1 MAGALE
7 PRILIFP
14 GGSAGVVLAI
24 ATARGCA
31 AIPAR
36 DVEAG
41 LDLLATQ
48 PLDVAVLG
56 VDGPL
61 GEVLALCRRLRAA
74 PGGDRVA
81 VVAVCPSGCGDATA
95 ALLEAGATVV
105 AAANEQSIGIQLDA
119 AVWWVRRSSAQAAG
133 RAPAERAL
141 LERAARSFRAASAE
155 VIGLFVWD
163 ATGSILDANDAFLQM
178 SGYSREEIEAGRLS
192 WVAITPPEH
201 RAADE
206 RALSEVLKSG
216 ICAPFEKEF
225 LHRDGRRVPILI
237 APALVEGARDR
248 GVCFVFDRTA
258 QRAAEGALR
267 ASEERMRL
275 VVRATSDAFWD
286 WDLSS
291 GRVTGSER
299 MRSFYG
305 TGGGDIEEDA
315 VWWFERVH
323 PDDRDRVMNGLR
335 RAIEGG
341 GSTFELWYRC
351 LLADG
356 SYADV
361 HDRGIV
367 LRDAAGKAYRMLGA
381 VADVTER
388 RQMEARLQ
396 LADRMAS
403 LGTLAAG
410 VAHEINNPLAYM
422 VANLDFARKELRSK
436 GPAARVDAILSALDE
451 ASEGGACVRHIVG
464 SLKTFSR
471 ADDGALGPVEVD
483 RVIQLVLRMAQPQI
497 RSKARLVTELGR
509 VPPVHANEAQL
520 GQVIL
525 NLLVNAAQALPEGK
539 EAENEIRIATAL
551 EAPGRVRIEVHDT
564 GPGIA
569 PELRSR
575 IFDPFFTTKPIGE
588 GTGLGLAICHGIVTS
603 FRGEIRVESE
613 VGKGAC
619 FRVLLPAFHAV
630 ARAAARDVDAR
641 AAARD
646 VDARAAARD
655 VDARAA
661 ARDVDAGEA
670 LDECPEDAAQ

>member
-1 MAGALE
+1 MAGAQQ

-14 GGSAGVVLAI
+14 GGSAGAAQALA
-24 ATARGCA
+24 AARGYVA
-31 AIPAR
+31 ARAR
-36 DVEAG
+36 DIEAG

-48 PLDVAVLG
+48 PFDVAVLG
-56 VDGPL
+56 AEGPL
-61 GEVLALCRRLRAA
+61 DEALALCRRLRAA

-81 VVAVCPSGCGDATA
+81 VVAVTGSAGAAT

-105 AAANEQSIGIQLDA
+105 AAATEPSISIQLDA
-119 AVWWVRRSSAQAAG
+119 AVWWGRRSSARAAD

-141 LERAARSFRAASAE
+141 LERAARSFRDVFTE

-163 ATGSILDANDAFLQM
+163 AAGSILDANDAFLGM
-178 SGYSREEIEAGRLS
+178 IGHAREEVEAGRLS
-192 WVAITPPEH
+192 WVAITPPEL
-201 RAADE
+201 RAADQ
-206 RALSEVLKSG
+206 RALSEVLKHG
-216 ICAPFEKEF
+216 ICPPFEKEF
-225 LHRDGRRVPILI
+225 LARDGRRLPVLV

-248 GVCFVFDRTA
+248 GVGVVVDMTVR
-258 QRAAEGALR
+258 RAAEDALR
-267 ASEERMRL
+267 TSEERMRL

-305 TGGGDIEEDA
+305 TGGADIEEDA
-315 VWWFERVH
+315 AWWFERVH

-335 RAIEGG
+335 RAMEGG
-341 GSTFELWYRC
+341 ESTFELWYRC

-367 LRDAAGKAYRMLGA
+367 LRDACGKAYRMLGA
-381 VADVTER
+381 VSDVTER
-388 RQMEARLQ
+388 RQIETRLL

-422 VANLDFARKELRSK
+422 VANVDFARKELRAK
-436 GPAARVDAILSALDE
+436 GAAARLDALLSALDE
-451 ASEGGACVRHIVG
+451 AAEGGSRVRHIVG
-464 SLKTFSR
+464 GLKTFSR
-471 ADDGALGPVEVD
+471 ADDGELGPVEVD
-483 RVIQLVLRMAQPQI
+483 RVIQLVLRMAQQQI
-497 RSKARLVTELGR
+497 QSKARLVLELGA

-525 NLLVNAAQALPEGK
+525 NLLVNAAQALPDGK
-539 EAENEIRIATAL
+539 EAENEIRITTAP
-551 EAPGRVRIEVHDT
+551 APPGRVRIEVSDT

-588 GTGLGLAICHGIVTS
+588 GTGLGLAICHGIVTR
-603 FRGEIRVESE
+603 FRGELGVESE
-613 VGKGAC
+613 VGQGAC
-619 FRVLLPAFHAV
+619 FRVLLPAWR
-630 ARAAARDVDAR
+630 ARAGEERGGAP
-641 AAARD
+641 
-646 VDARAAARD
+646 
-655 VDARAA
+655 
-661 ARDVDAGEA
+661 GEA
-670 LDECPEDAAQ
+670 DDEVPEEAAQ

>member
-1 MAGALE
+1 MAGPQA

-14 GGSAGVVLAI
+14 GGPSGAAQALA
-24 ATARGCA
+24 AARGYVA
-31 AIPAR
+31 VPAR

-48 PLDVAVLG
+48 PFDVAVLA
-56 VDGPL
+56 DEGPL
-61 GEVLALCRRLRAA
+61 EDTLALCRRLRAA

-81 VVAVCPSGCGDATA
+81 VVAVTGSAGATA

-105 AAANEQSIGIQLDA
+105 AAALEPSIAIQLDA
-119 AVWWVRRSSAQAAG
+119 AVWWVRRPSAHVAD

-141 LERAARSFRAASAE
+141 LERTARSFRDASAE
-155 VIGLFVWD
+155 VI
-163 ATGSILDANDAFLQM
+163 
-178 SGYSREEIEAGRLS
+178 
-192 WVAITPPEH
+192 
-201 RAADE
+201 
-206 RALSEVLKSG
+206 K
-216 ICAPFEKEF
+216 
-225 LHRDGRRVPILI
+225 
-237 APALVEGARDR
+237 
-248 GVCFVFDRTA
+248 
-258 QRAAEGALR
+258 AAEDALR
-267 ASEERMRL
+267 TSEERMRL

-305 TGGGDIEEDA
+305 TGGADIEEDA

-323 PDDRDRVMNGLR
+323 PEDRDRVMNGLR
-335 RAIEGG
+335 RAMEGDEG
-341 GSTFELWYRC
+341 TFELWYRC

-367 LRDAAGKAYRMLGA
+367 LRDATGRAYRMLGA
-381 VADVTER
+381 VSDVTER
-388 RQMEARLQ
+388 RQMETRLQ

-422 VANLDFARKELRSK
+422 VANVDFARKELRAK
-436 GPAARVDAILSALDE
+436 GAGARLDALLSALDE
-451 ASEGGACVRHIVG
+451 AAEGGSRVRHIVG
-464 SLKTFSR
+464 GLKTFSR
-471 ADDGALGPVEVD
+471 ADGGELGPVEVD
-483 RVIQLVLRMAQPQI
+483 PVIQLVLRMAQQQI
-497 RSKARLVTELGR
+497 QSKARLVLELR
-509 VPPVHANEAQL
+509 PVPAVHANEAQL

-539 EAENEIRIATAL
+539 VSENEIRISTAP
-551 EAPGRVRIEVHDT
+551 APPGRVCIEVCDT

-603 FRGEIRVESE
+603 FRGEIGVESE

-619 FRVLLPAFHAV
+619 FRVLLPVHDH
-630 ARAAARDVDAR
+630 RAG
-641 AAARD
+641 
-646 VDARAAARD
+646 
-655 VDARAA
+655 
-661 ARDVDAGEA
+661 AGEERNA
-670 LDECPEDAAQ
+670 ASGGASDELPEEAAQ

>member
-1 MAGALE
+1 M
-7 PRILIFP
+7 IFP
-14 GGSAGVVLAI
+14 GGPSGAAQALA
-24 ATARGCA
+24 AARGHVA
-31 AIPAR
+31 VPAR

-48 PLDVAVLG
+48 PFDVAVLAAE
-56 VDGPL
+56 GPL
-61 GEVLALCRRLRAA
+61 EETLALCRRLRAA

-81 VVAVCPSGCGDATA
+81 VVAVTGSAGATA

-105 AAANEQSIGIQLDA
+105 AAALEPSIAIQLDA
-119 AVWWVRRSSAQAAG
+119 AVWWARRPSARVAD

-141 LERAARSFRAASAE
+141 LERAARSFGDASAE
-155 VIGLFVWD
+155 VI
-163 ATGSILDANDAFLQM
+163 
-178 SGYSREEIEAGRLS
+178 
-192 WVAITPPEH
+192 
-201 RAADE
+201 
-206 RALSEVLKSG
+206 K
-216 ICAPFEKEF
+216 
-225 LHRDGRRVPILI
+225 
-237 APALVEGARDR
+237 
-248 GVCFVFDRTA
+248 
-258 QRAAEGALR
+258 AAEDALR
-267 ASEERMRL
+267 TSEERMRL

-305 TGGGDIEEDA
+305 TGGADIEEDA

-323 PDDRDRVMNGLR
+323 PEDRDRVMNGLR
-335 RAIEGG
+335 RAMEGG
-341 GSTFELWYRC
+341 EGTFELWYRC

-367 LRDAAGKAYRMLGA
+367 LRDATGRAYRMLGA
-381 VADVTER
+381 VSDVTER
-388 RQMEARLQ
+388 RQMETRLQ

-422 VANLDFARKELRSK
+422 VANVDFARKELRAK
-436 GPAARVDAILSALDE
+436 GAGARLDALLSALDE
-451 ASEGGACVRHIVG
+451 AAEGGSRVRHIVG
-464 SLKTFSR
+464 GLKTFSR
-471 ADDGALGPVEVD
+471 ADGGELGPVDVD
-483 RVIQLVLRMAQPQI
+483 PVIQLVLRMAQQQI
-497 RSKARLVTELGR
+497 QSKARLVLELR
-509 VPPVHANEAQL
+509 PVPAVHANEAQL

-539 EAENEIRIATAL
+539 VSENEIRISTAP
-551 EAPGRVRIEVHDT
+551 APPGRVCIEVCDT

-569 PELRSR
+569 PDLRSR

-603 FRGEIRVESE
+603 FRGEIGVESE

-619 FRVLLPAFHAV
+619 FRVLLPVHDH
-630 ARAAARDVDAR
+630 RAG
-641 AAARD
+641 
-646 VDARAAARD
+646 
-655 VDARAA
+655 
-661 ARDVDAGEA
+661 AGEQR
-670 LDECPEDAAQ
+670 DAASGGASDELPEEAAQ

>member
-1 MAGALE
+1 MAGAQA

-14 GGSAGVVLAI
+14 GGPASAAQALA
-24 ATARGCA
+24 AARGHVA
-31 AIPAR
+31 VLAR

-48 PLDVAVLG
+48 PFDVAVLA
-56 VDGPL
+56 DEGPL
-61 GEVLALCRRLRAA
+61 DATLALCRRLRAA

-81 VVAVCPSGCGDATA
+81 VVAITGSAGATT

-105 AAANEQSIGIQLDA
+105 AAASEPSIAIQLDA
-119 AVWWVRRSSAQAAG
+119 AVWWVRRPSAHVAD

-141 LERAARSFRAASAE
+141 LERASRSFRDASAE
-155 VIGLFVWD
+155 VIGLLVWD
-163 ATGSILDANDAFLQM
+163 AAGGVLDANDAFLRM
-178 SGYSREEIEAGRLS
+178 VGYAREDVEAGRLN
-192 WVAITPPEH
+192 WMAITPPEYA
-201 RAADE
+201 AADR
-206 RALSEVLKSG
+206 RALSEVLENG
-216 ICAPFEKEF
+216 ICPPFEKEF
-225 LHRDGRRVPILI
+225 LARDGRRVPVLI
-237 APALVEGARDR
+237 APALVEGAHDR
-248 GVCFVFDRTA
+248 GVCFTFDMKARK
-258 QRAAEGALR
+258 AAEDALR
-267 ASEERMRL
+267 TSEERMRL

-305 TGGGDIEEDA
+305 TGGADIEEDA

-323 PDDRDRVMNGLR
+323 PEDRDRVMNGLR
-335 RAIEGG
+335 RAMEGDE
-341 GSTFELWYRC
+341 STFELWYRC

-367 LRDAAGKAYRMLGA
+367 LRDATGKAYRMLGA
-381 VADVTER
+381 VSDVTER
-388 RQMEARLQ
+388 RQMETRLQ

-422 VANLDFARKELRSK
+422 VANVDFARKELRAK
-436 GPAARVDAILSALDE
+436 GAGARLDALLSALDE
-451 ASEGGACVRHIVG
+451 AAEGGSRVRHIVG
-464 SLKTFSR
+464 GLKTFSR
-471 ADDGALGPVEVD
+471 ADGGELGPVDVD
-483 RVIQLVLRMAQPQI
+483 PVIQLVLRMAQQQI
-497 RSKARLVTELGR
+497 QSKARLVLELSP

-525 NLLVNAAQALPEGK
+525 NLLVNAAQALPDGK
-539 EAENEIRIATAL
+539 VSENEIRITTAP
-551 EAPGRVRIEVHDT
+551 APPGRVRIEVRDT

-569 PELRSR
+569 PELQSR

-603 FRGEIRVESE
+603 FRGEIGVESE

-619 FRVLLPAFHAV
+619 FRVLLPVHG
-630 ARAAARDVDAR
+630 ARA
-641 AAARD
+641 
-646 VDARAAARD
+646 
-655 VDARAA
+655 
-661 ARDVDAGEA
+661 GE
-670 LDECPEDAAQ
+670 ERDAAPGGAADELPEEAAQ

>member
-1 MAGALE
+1 VAGPQA

-14 GGSAGVVLAI
+14 GGPSGAAQALA
-24 ATARGCA
+24 AARGYVA
-31 AIPAR
+31 VPAR

-48 PLDVAVLG
+48 PFDVAVLA
-56 VDGPL
+56 DEGPL
-61 GEVLALCRRLRAA
+61 EDTLALCRRLRAA

-81 VVAVCPSGCGDATA
+81 VVAVTGSAGATA

-105 AAANEQSIGIQLDA
+105 AAALEPSIAIQLDA
-119 AVWWVRRSSAQAAG
+119 AVWWVRRPSAHVAD
-133 RAPAERAL
+133 RAPAERAR
-141 LERAARSFRAASAE
+141 LERAARSFRDASAE
-155 VIGLFVWD
+155 VI
-163 ATGSILDANDAFLQM
+163 
-178 SGYSREEIEAGRLS
+178 
-192 WVAITPPEH
+192 
-201 RAADE
+201 
-206 RALSEVLKSG
+206 K
-216 ICAPFEKEF
+216 
-225 LHRDGRRVPILI
+225 
-237 APALVEGARDR
+237 
-248 GVCFVFDRTA
+248 
-258 QRAAEGALR
+258 AAEDALR
-267 ASEERMRL
+267 TSEERMRL

-305 TGGGDIEEDA
+305 TGGADIEEDA

-323 PDDRDRVMNGLR
+323 PEDRDRVMNGLR
-335 RAIEGG
+335 RAMEGDEG
-341 GSTFELWYRC
+341 TFELWYRC

-367 LRDAAGKAYRMLGA
+367 LRDATGRAYRMLGA
-381 VADVTER
+381 VSDVTER
-388 RQMEARLQ
+388 RQMETRLQ

-422 VANLDFARKELRSK
+422 VANVDFARKELRAK
-436 GPAARVDAILSALDE
+436 GAGARLDALLSALDE
-451 ASEGGACVRHIVG
+451 AAEGGARVRHIVG
-464 SLKTFSR
+464 GLKTFSR
-471 ADDGALGPVEVD
+471 ADYGELGPVDVD
-483 RVIQLVLRMAQPQI
+483 PVIQLVLRMAQQQI
-497 RSKARLVTELGR
+497 RSKARLVLELR
-509 VPPVHANEAQL
+509 PVPAVHANEAQL

-539 EAENEIRIATAL
+539 VSENEIRISTAP
-551 EAPGRVRIEVHDT
+551 APPGRVCIEVCDT

-603 FRGEIRVESE
+603 FRGEIGVESE

-619 FRVLLPAFHAV
+619 FRVLLPVHDH
-630 ARAAARDVDAR
+630 RAGTGEERN
-641 AAARD
+641 
-646 VDARAAARD
+646 
-655 VDARAA
+655 
-661 ARDVDAGEA
+661 AGSGGA
-670 LDECPEDAAQ
+670 SDELPEEAAQ

>member
-1 MAGALE
+1 MAGAQK

-14 GGSAGVVLAI
+14 GSVAGIVLAL
-24 ATARGCA
+24 ATARGYA
-31 AIPAR
+31 PVPAR
-36 DVEAG
+36 DIEAG

-48 PLDVAVLG
+48 PFDVVVLG
-56 VDGPL
+56 DGGPPD
-61 GEVLALCRRLRAA
+61 EALALCRRLRAA

-81 VVAVCPSGCGDATA
+81 VVAVAGGAGETS
-95 ALLEAGATVV
+95 ALLDAGATVV
-105 AAANEQSIGIQLDA
+105 TAADEPSIGIQLDA
-119 AVWWVRRSSAQAAG
+119 AVWWGRRSGAPTPD
-133 RAPAERAL
+133 RAPSERAL
-141 LERAARSFRAASAE
+141 IERAARSLRGAFAE
-155 VIGLFVWD
+155 VIGLLVWD
-163 ATGSILDANDAFLQM
+163 AAGNILDANDAFLGL
-178 SGYSREEIEAGRLS
+178 SGYSREELEAGRLS

-206 RALSEVLKSG
+206 RALSEVMKHG

-225 LHRDGRRVPILI
+225 LHRDGRRVPVLI

-248 GVCFVFDRTA
+248 GVCFILDMTA
-258 QRAAEGALR
+258 RKAAEQALR

-299 MRSFYG
+299 MRGFYG

-315 VWWFERVH
+315 AWWFERVH
-323 PDDRDRVMNGLR
+323 PEDRDRVMNGLR
-335 RAIEGG
+335 RAIEGS

-351 LLADG
+351 ALADG
-356 SYADV
+356 TYADV

-367 LRDAAGKAYRMLGA
+367 LRDGSGKAYRMLGA
-381 VADVTER
+381 VADITER
-388 RQMEARLQ
+388 RRMETRLL

-422 VANLDFARKELRSK
+422 IANLDFARKELRSR
-436 GPAARVDAILSALDE
+436 GAAARIDALLSALDE
-451 ASEGGACVRHIVG
+451 AAEGGARVRHIVG
-464 SLKTFSR
+464 GLKTFSR

-483 RVIQLVLRMAQPQI
+483 RVIQLVLRMAQQQI
-497 RSKARLVTELGR
+497 RSKAQLTLDLAP
-509 VPPVHANEAQL
+509 VPKVHANEAQL

-525 NLLVNAAQALPEGK
+525 NLLVNAAQALPEGRD
-539 EAENEIRIATAL
+539 ADNEIRIATAL
-551 EAPGRVRIEVHDT
+551 EPPGRVRIDVSDT

-619 FRVLLPAFHAV
+619 FRVLLPVWPSQA
-630 ARAAARDVDAR
+630 DAR
-641 AAARD
+641 ERD
-646 VDARAAARD
+646 ASRD
-655 VDARAA
+655 MGLD
-661 ARDVDAGEA
+661 DCPGEA
-670 LDECPEDAAQ
+670 AQ

>member
-1 MAGALE
+1 MAGAQQ

-14 GGSAGVVLAI
+14 GGSAGAAQALA
-24 ATARGCA
+24 AARGHVA
-31 AIPAR
+31 VPAR
-36 DVEAG
+36 DIEAG

-48 PLDVAVLG
+48 PFDVAV
-56 VDGPL
+56 VPADGPL
-61 GEVLALCRRLRAA
+61 EAAVALSRRLRAA

-81 VVAVCPSGCGDATA
+81 VVAVAGSAEATA
-95 ALLEAGATVV
+95 ALLEAGATAV
-105 AAANEQSIGIQLDA
+105 AAADERSIAIQLEA
-119 AVWWVRRSSAQAAG
+119 AVWWVRRPAAHVAD

-141 LERAARSFRAASAE
+141 LERAARSLRDASTE
-155 VIGLFVWD
+155 MIGLFVWD
-163 ATGSILDANDAFLQM
+163 AAGGILDANDALLRM
-178 SGYSREEIEAGRLS
+178 VGCAREDLEAGRLS
-192 WVAITPPEH
+192 WVALTPSEH

-206 RALSEVLKSG
+206 RALSEVLKNG
-216 ICAPFEKEF
+216 ICPPFEKEF
-225 LHRDGRRVPILI
+225 LLPDGRRLPVLI
-237 APALVEGARDR
+237 APALLEGSRDR
-248 GVCFVFDRTA
+248 GVCFTLDMTA
-258 QRAAEGALR
+258 CKAAEGALR
-267 ASEERMRL
+267 VNEERLRL

-305 TGGGDIEEDA
+305 TGGADIEEDA

-323 PDDRDRVMNGLR
+323 PEDRDRVMNGLR

-341 GSTFELWYRC
+341 DCTFELWYRC

-361 HDRGIV
+361 QDRGIV
-367 LRDAAGKAYRMLGA
+367 LRDGAGKAYRMLGA
-381 VADVTER
+381 VSDVTER

-422 VANLDFARKELRSK
+422 VANVDFARKELRAR
-436 GPAARVDAILSALDE
+436 GTAARVDALIAALDE
-451 ASEGGACVRHIVG
+451 AAEGGARVRHIVSG
-464 SLKTFSR
+464 LKTFSR

-483 RVIQLVLRMAQPQI
+483 RVIQLVLRMAQQQV
-497 RSKARLVTELGR
+497 RSKARLVVELGP

-525 NLLVNAAQALPEGK
+525 NLLVNAAQALPDGK
-539 EAENEIRIATAL
+539 ESENEIRITTAL
-551 EAPGRVRIEVHDT
+551 APPGRVRIEVRDT

-588 GTGLGLAICHGIVTS
+588 GTGLGLAICHGIVTR
-603 FRGEIRVESE
+603 FRGEIAVESE
-613 VGKGAC
+613 VGCGAC
-619 FRVLLPAFHAV
+619 FRVLLPV
-630 ARAAARDVDAR
+630 WRAGAGAGDEGGDA
-641 AAARD
+641 
-646 VDARAAARD
+646 
-655 VDARAA
+655 
-661 ARDVDAGEA
+661 
-670 LDECPEDAAQ
+670 PDAAVDDYPEEAAQ

>member
-1 MAGALE
+1 MAGAQA

-14 GGSAGVVLAI
+14 GGPSGAAQALA
-24 ATARGCA
+24 AARGYVA
-31 AIPAR
+31 VPAR

-48 PLDVAVLG
+48 PFDVAVLA
-56 VDGPL
+56 DEGPL
-61 GEVLALCRRLRAA
+61 EDTLALCRRLRAA

-81 VVAVCPSGCGDATA
+81 VVAVTGSAGATT
-95 ALLEAGATVV
+95 ALLEAGATAV
-105 AAANEQSIGIQLDA
+105 AAALEPSIAIQLDA
-119 AVWWVRRSSAQAAG
+119 AVWWVRRPSAHVAD

-141 LERAARSFRAASAE
+141 LERAARSFRGASAE
-155 VIGLFVWD
+155 VIGLLVWD
-163 ATGSILDANDAFLQM
+163 AAGGVLDANDAFLGM
-178 SGYSREEIEAGRLS
+178 VGYTREDVEAGRLN
-192 WVAITPPEH
+192 WMAITPPEH
-201 RAADE
+201 RAADQ
-206 RALSEVLKSG
+206 RALSEVLKNG
-216 ICAPFEKEF
+216 VCPPFEKEF
-225 LHRDGRRVPILI
+225 LARDGRRVPVLI

-248 GVCFVFDRTA
+248 GVCFAFDMKARK
-258 QRAAEGALR
+258 AAEDALR
-267 ASEERMRL
+267 TSEERMRL

-305 TGGGDIEEDA
+305 TGGADIEEDA

-323 PDDRDRVMNGLR
+323 PEDRDRVMNGLR
-335 RAIEGG
+335 RAMEGDE
-341 GSTFELWYRC
+341 STFELWYRC

-367 LRDAAGKAYRMLGA
+367 LRDATGRAYRMLGA
-381 VADVTER
+381 VSDVTER
-388 RQMEARLQ
+388 RQMETRLQ

-422 VANLDFARKELRSK
+422 VANVDFARKELRAK
-436 GPAARVDAILSALDE
+436 GAGARLDALLSALDE
-451 ASEGGACVRHIVG
+451 AAEGGSRVRHIVG
-464 SLKTFSR
+464 GLKTFSR
-471 ADDGALGPVEVD
+471 ADHGELGPVDVD
-483 RVIQLVLRMAQPQI
+483 PVIQLVLRMAQQQI
-497 RSKARLVTELGR
+497 QSKARLVLALGP

-539 EAENEIRIATAL
+539 VSENEIRISTAP
-551 EAPGRVRIEVHDT
+551 APPGRVCIEVCDT

-603 FRGEIRVESE
+603 FQGEIDVESE

-619 FRVLLPAFHAV
+619 FRVLLPVHDA
-630 ARAAARDVDAR
+630 DAR
-641 AAARD
+641 AGEERNAASGG
-646 VDARAAARD
+646 AS
-655 VDARAA
+655 
-661 ARDVDAGEA
+661 
-670 LDECPEDAAQ
+670 DESPEEAAQ

>member
-1 MAGALE
+1 MAGPQA

-14 GGSAGVVLAI
+14 GGPSGAAQALA
-24 ATARGCA
+24 AARGYVA
-31 AIPAR
+31 VPAR

-48 PLDVAVLG
+48 PFDVAVLA
-56 VDGPL
+56 DEGPL
-61 GEVLALCRRLRAA
+61 EGTLALCRRLRAA

-81 VVAVCPSGCGDATA
+81 VVAVTGSAGATA

-105 AAANEQSIGIQLDA
+105 AAALEPSIAIQLDA
-119 AVWWVRRSSAQAAG
+119 AVWWGRRPSAHVAD

-141 LERAARSFRAASAE
+141 LERAARSFGDASAE
-155 VIGLFVWD
+155 VI
-163 ATGSILDANDAFLQM
+163 
-178 SGYSREEIEAGRLS
+178 
-192 WVAITPPEH
+192 
-201 RAADE
+201 
-206 RALSEVLKSG
+206 K
-216 ICAPFEKEF
+216 
-225 LHRDGRRVPILI
+225 
-237 APALVEGARDR
+237 
-248 GVCFVFDRTA
+248 
-258 QRAAEGALR
+258 AAEDALR
-267 ASEERMRL
+267 TSEERMRL

-305 TGGGDIEEDA
+305 TGGADIEEDA
-315 VWWFERVH
+315 AWWFERVH
-323 PDDRDRVMNGLR
+323 PEDRDRVMNGLR
-335 RAIEGG
+335 RAMEGDEG
-341 GSTFELWYRC
+341 TFELWYRC

-367 LRDAAGKAYRMLGA
+367 LRDATGRAYRMLGA
-381 VADVTER
+381 VSDVTER
-388 RQMEARLQ
+388 RQMETRLQ

-422 VANLDFARKELRSK
+422 VANVDFARKELRAK
-436 GPAARVDAILSALDE
+436 GAGARLDALLSALDE
-451 ASEGGACVRHIVG
+451 AAEGGSRVRHIVG
-464 SLKTFSR
+464 GLKTFSR
-471 ADDGALGPVEVD
+471 ADDGELGPVDVD
-483 RVIQLVLRMAQPQI
+483 PVIQLVLRMAQQQI
-497 RSKARLVTELGR
+497 QSKARLVLELR
-509 VPPVHANEAQL
+509 PVPAVRANEAQL

-539 EAENEIRIATAL
+539 VSENEIRISTAP
-551 EAPGRVRIEVHDT
+551 APPGRVCIEVCDT

-569 PELRSR
+569 PDLQSR

-603 FRGEIRVESE
+603 FRGEIGVESE

-619 FRVLLPAFHAV
+619 FRVLLPVHDR
-630 ARAAARDVDAR
+630 RAGT
-641 AAARD
+641 
-646 VDARAAARD
+646 
-655 VDARAA
+655 
-661 ARDVDAGEA
+661 GE
-670 LDECPEDAAQ
+670 ERDAASGGASDESPEEAAQ

>member
-1 MAGALE
+1 MAGSHR
-7 PRILIFP
+7 PRILVFP
-14 GGSAGVVLAI
+14 GGSADAALA
-24 ATARGCA
+24 AAGARGHA
-31 AIPAR
+31 AVPAR

-48 PLDVAVLG
+48 PFDVAVVG
-56 VDGPL
+56 ADGPL
-61 GEVLALCRRLRAA
+61 GEALALCRRLRAA

-81 VVAVCPSGCGDATA
+81 VVAIAGDAAATV

-105 AAANEQSIGIQLDA
+105 AAADELSIAIQLDA
-119 AVWWVRRSSAQAAG
+119 ASWWVRRPAARAAD

-141 LERAARSFRAASAE
+141 LERAGRSFRDGSAE

-163 ATGSILDANDAFLQM
+163 VAGRILDANDAFLRM
-178 SGYSREEIEAGRLS
+178 VGRAREDVEAGRLN
-192 WVAITPPEH
+192 WVALTPPEL

-206 RALSEVLKSG
+206 RALSEVRKHG
-216 ICAPFEKEF
+216 ICPPFEKEF
-225 LHRDGRRVPILI
+225 LHHDGRRLPVLI

-248 GVCFVFDRTA
+248 GVCFVLDLTA
-258 QRAAEGALR
+258 RRAAEGALR
-267 ASEERMRL
+267 ASEERLRL

-305 TGGGDIEEDA
+305 TGGADIEEDA
-315 VWWFERVH
+315 AWWFERVH
-323 PDDRDRVMNGLR
+323 PEDRDRVMNALR
-335 RAIEGG
+335 RAIEGKA
-341 GSTFELWYRC
+341 STFELWYRC

-361 HDRGIV
+361 QDRGIV
-367 LRDAAGKAYRMLGA
+367 LRDGAGKAYRMLGA
-381 VADVTER
+381 VSDVTER
-388 RQMEARLQ
+388 RQMETRLL

-422 VANLDFARKELRSK
+422 VTNVDFARKELRAR
-436 GPAARVDAILSALDE
+436 GAAARADALIAALDE
-451 ASEGGACVRHIVG
+451 AAEGGARVRHIVSG
-464 SLKTFSR
+464 LKTFSR

-483 RVIQLVLRMAQPQI
+483 RVIQLVLRMAQQQI
-497 RSKARLVTELGR
+497 RSKARLVLELGP

-525 NLLVNAAQALPEGK
+525 NLLVNAAQALPDGNEG
-539 EAENEIRIATAL
+539 ENEIRITTA
-551 EAPGRVRIEVHDT
+551 AAPPGRVRIEVRDT

-569 PELRSR
+569 PELRRR

-588 GTGLGLAICHGIVTS
+588 GTGLGLAICHGIVAS
-603 FRGEIRVESE
+603 FGGEIGVESE
-613 VGKGAC
+613 VGRGAC
-619 FRVLLPAFHAV
+619 FRVLLPVWREGAG
-630 ARAAARDVDAR
+630 AADEREGAPGDP
-641 AAARD
+641 
-646 VDARAAARD
+646 
-655 VDARAA
+655 
-661 ARDVDAGEA
+661 
-670 LDECPEDAAQ
+670 LDEYPEEAAQ

>member
-1 MAGALE
+1 M
-7 PRILIFP
+7 IFP
-14 GGSAGVVLAI
+14 GGPASAAQALA
-24 ATARGCA
+24 AARGHVA
-31 AIPAR
+31 VLAR

-48 PLDVAVLG
+48 PFDVAVLA
-56 VDGPL
+56 DEGPL
-61 GEVLALCRRLRAA
+61 DATLALCRRLRAA

-81 VVAVCPSGCGDATA
+81 VVAITGSAGATT

-105 AAANEQSIGIQLDA
+105 AAASEPSIAIQLDA
-119 AVWWVRRSSAQAAG
+119 AVWWVRRPSAHVAD

-141 LERAARSFRAASAE
+141 LERASRSFRDASAE
-155 VIGLFVWD
+155 VIGLLVWD
-163 ATGSILDANDAFLQM
+163 AAGGVLDANDAFLRM
-178 SGYSREEIEAGRLS
+178 VGYAREDVEAGRLN
-192 WVAITPPEH
+192 WMAITPPEYA
-201 RAADE
+201 AADR
-206 RALSEVLKSG
+206 RALSEVLENG
-216 ICAPFEKEF
+216 ICPPFEKEF
-225 LHRDGRRVPILI
+225 LARDGRRVPVLI
-237 APALVEGARDR
+237 APALVEGAHDR
-248 GVCFVFDRTA
+248 GVCFTFDMKARK
-258 QRAAEGALR
+258 AAEDALR
-267 ASEERMRL
+267 TSEERMRL

-305 TGGGDIEEDA
+305 TGGADIEEDA

-323 PDDRDRVMNGLR
+323 PEDRDRVMNGLR
-335 RAIEGG
+335 RAMEGDE
-341 GSTFELWYRC
+341 STFELWYRC

-367 LRDAAGKAYRMLGA
+367 LRDATGKAYRMLGA
-381 VADVTER
+381 VSDVTER
-388 RQMEARLQ
+388 RQMETRLQ

-422 VANLDFARKELRSK
+422 VANVDFARKELRAK
-436 GPAARVDAILSALDE
+436 GAGARLDALLSALDE
-451 ASEGGACVRHIVG
+451 AAEGGSRVRHIVG
-464 SLKTFSR
+464 GLKTFSR
-471 ADDGALGPVEVD
+471 ADGGELGPVDVD
-483 RVIQLVLRMAQPQI
+483 PVIQLVLRMAQQQI
-497 RSKARLVTELGR
+497 QSKARLVLELSP

-525 NLLVNAAQALPEGK
+525 NLLVNAAQALPDGK
-539 EAENEIRIATAL
+539 VSENEIRITTAP
-551 EAPGRVRIEVHDT
+551 APPGRVRIEVRDT

-569 PELRSR
+569 PELQSR

-603 FRGEIRVESE
+603 FRGEIGVESE

-619 FRVLLPAFHAV
+619 FRVLLPVHG
-630 ARAAARDVDAR
+630 ARA
-641 AAARD
+641 
-646 VDARAAARD
+646 
-655 VDARAA
+655 
-661 ARDVDAGEA
+661 GE
-670 LDECPEDAAQ
+670 ERDAAPGGAADELPEEAAQ

>member
-1 MAGALE
+1 MAGSHQ

-14 GGSAGVVLAI
+14 GGSADAALAP
-24 ATARGCA
+24 AAARGHVA
-31 AIPAR
+31 VPAR

-48 PLDVAVLG
+48 PFDVAVVG
-56 VDGPL
+56 ADGPL
-61 GEVLALCRRLRAA
+61 DEALALCRRLRAA

-81 VVAVCPSGCGDATA
+81 VVAIAGDAAATT

-105 AAANEQSIGIQLDA
+105 AAADERSIAIQLDA
-119 AVWWVRRSSAQAAG
+119 ASWWVRRPAARAAD

-141 LERAARSFRAASAE
+141 LERAGRSFRDGAAE

-163 ATGSILDANDAFLQM
+163 VAGRILDANDAFLRM
-178 SGYSREEIEAGRLS
+178 VGHAREDVEAGRLN
-192 WVAITPPEH
+192 WVALTPPEL

-206 RALSEVLKSG
+206 RALSEVRKHG
-216 ICAPFEKEF
+216 ICPPFEKEF
-225 LHRDGRRVPILI
+225 VHRDGRRLPVLI

-248 GVCFVFDRTA
+248 GVCFVLDMTA
-258 QRAAEGALR
+258 RRAAEGALR
-267 ASEERMRL
+267 ASEERLRL

-305 TGGGDIEEDA
+305 TGGADIEEDA
-315 VWWFERVH
+315 AWWFERVH
-323 PDDRDRVMNGLR
+323 PEDRDRVMNALR
-335 RAIEGG
+335 RAIEGKE
-341 GSTFELWYRC
+341 STFELWYRC

-361 HDRGIV
+361 QDRGIV
-367 LRDAAGKAYRMLGA
+367 LRDGAGKAYRMLGA
-381 VADVTER
+381 VSDVTER
-388 RQMEARLQ
+388 RQMETRLL

-422 VANLDFARKELRSK
+422 VTNVDFARKELRAR
-436 GPAARVDAILSALDE
+436 GAAARVDALVTALDE
-451 ASEGGACVRHIVG
+451 AAEGGARVRHIVSG
-464 SLKTFSR
+464 LKTFSR

-483 RVIQLVLRMAQPQI
+483 RVIQLVLRMAQQQI
-497 RSKARLVTELGR
+497 RSKARLVLELGP

-525 NLLVNAAQALPEGK
+525 NLLVNAAQALPDGNED
-539 EAENEIRIATAL
+539 ENEIRIATA
-551 EAPGRVRIEVHDT
+551 AAPPGRVRIEVRDT

-588 GTGLGLAICHGIVTS
+588 GTGLGLAICHGIVAS
-603 FRGEIRVESE
+603 FGGEIGVESE
-613 VGKGAC
+613 VGRGAC
-619 FRVLLPAFHAV
+619 FRVLLPVWREGAG
-630 ARAAARDVDAR
+630 AAEEREGAPGDPL
-641 AAARD
+641 
-646 VDARAAARD
+646 
-655 VDARAA
+655 
-661 ARDVDAGEA
+661 E
-670 LDECPEDAAQ
+670 EYPEEAAQ

>member
-1 MAGALE
+1 MAGPQA

-14 GGSAGVVLAI
+14 GGPSGAAQALA
-24 ATARGCA
+24 AARGYVA
-31 AIPAR
+31 VPAR

-48 PLDVAVLG
+48 PFDVAVLA
-56 VDGPL
+56 DEGPL
-61 GEVLALCRRLRAA
+61 EDTLALCRRLRAA

-81 VVAVCPSGCGDATA
+81 VVAVTGSAGATA

-105 AAANEQSIGIQLDA
+105 AAALEPSIAIQLDA
-119 AVWWVRRSSAQAAG
+119 AVWWARRPSAHVAD

-141 LERAARSFRAASAE
+141 LERTARSFRDASAE
-155 VIGLFVWD
+155 VI
-163 ATGSILDANDAFLQM
+163 
-178 SGYSREEIEAGRLS
+178 
-192 WVAITPPEH
+192 
-201 RAADE
+201 
-206 RALSEVLKSG
+206 K
-216 ICAPFEKEF
+216 
-225 LHRDGRRVPILI
+225 
-237 APALVEGARDR
+237 
-248 GVCFVFDRTA
+248 
-258 QRAAEGALR
+258 AAEDALR

-305 TGGGDIEEDA
+305 TGGADIEEDA
-315 VWWFERVH
+315 AWWFERVH
-323 PDDRDRVMNGLR
+323 PEDRDRVMNGLR
-335 RAIEGG
+335 RAMEGDEG
-341 GSTFELWYRC
+341 TFELWYRC

-367 LRDAAGKAYRMLGA
+367 LRDATGRAYRMLGA
-381 VADVTER
+381 VSDVTER
-388 RQMEARLQ
+388 RQMETRLQ

-422 VANLDFARKELRSK
+422 VANVDFARKELRAK
-436 GPAARVDAILSALDE
+436 GAGARLDALLSALDE
-451 ASEGGACVRHIVG
+451 AAEGGSRVRHIVG
-464 SLKTFSR
+464 GLKTFSR
-471 ADDGALGPVEVD
+471 ADGGELGPVEVD
-483 RVIQLVLRMAQPQI
+483 PVIQLVLRMAQQQI
-497 RSKARLVTELGR
+497 QSKARLVLELR
-509 VPPVHANEAQL
+509 PVPAVHANEAQL

-539 EAENEIRIATAL
+539 VSENEIRISTAP
-551 EAPGRVRIEVHDT
+551 APPGRVCIEVCDT

-603 FRGEIRVESE
+603 FRGEIGVESE

-619 FRVLLPAFHAV
+619 FRVLLPVHDH
-630 ARAAARDVDAR
+630 RAG
-641 AAARD
+641 
-646 VDARAAARD
+646 
-655 VDARAA
+655 
-661 ARDVDAGEA
+661 AGEERNA
-670 LDECPEDAAQ
+670 ASGGASDELPEEAAQ

>member
-1 MAGALE
+1 M
-7 PRILIFP
+7 IFP
-14 GGSAGVVLAI
+14 GDAAGAVLAL
-24 ATARGCA
+24 AAARGYVPV
-31 AIPAR
+31 PAR
-36 DVEAG
+36 DTEAG
-41 LDLLATQ
+41 LDLLAIQ
-48 PLDVAVLG
+48 PFDVVVLGAGGPLDEA
-56 VDGPL
+56 
-61 GEVLALCRRLRAA
+61 LALCRRLRAA

-81 VVAVCPSGCGDATA
+81 VVAVAGGAGASATA

-105 AAANEQSIGIQLDA
+105 AAADEASIGIQLDA
-119 AVWWVRRSSAQAAG
+119 AVWWGRRPAARAVD

-141 LERAARSFRAASAE
+141 LERAARPFRGAFAE
-155 VIGLFVWD
+155 VIGLLVWD
-163 ATGSILDANDAFLQM
+163 AAGNILDANDAFLGIT
-178 SGYSREEIEAGRLS
+178 GYAREEVEAGRLS

-201 RAADE
+201 RPTDE
-206 RALSEVLKSG
+206 RALSEVMKHG

-225 LHRDGRRVPILI
+225 LHRDGRRVPVLM

-248 GVCFVFDRTA
+248 GVCFVLDMTA
-258 QRAAEGALR
+258 RKAAEDALR

-315 VWWFERVH
+315 AWWFERVH
-323 PDDRDRVMNGLR
+323 PEDRDRVMNGLR
-335 RAIEGG
+335 RAMEGRDG
-341 GSTFELWYRC
+341 TFELWYRC
-351 LLADG
+351 ALADG

-361 HDRGIV
+361 HDRGII
-367 LRDAAGKAYRMLGA
+367 LRDGGGRAYRMLGA

-388 RQMEARLQ
+388 RRMEARLL

-422 VANLDFARKELRSK
+422 IANLDFARKELRSR
-436 GPAARVDAILSALDE
+436 GAAARIDALLSALDE
-451 ASEGGACVRHIVG
+451 AAEGGARVRHIVG
-464 SLKTFSR
+464 GLKTFSR

-483 RVIQLVLRMAQPQI
+483 RVIQLVLRMAQRQI
-497 RSKARLVTELGR
+497 QSKARLALDLGP
-509 VPPVHANEAQL
+509 VPQVHANEAQL

-525 NLLVNAAQALPEGK
+525 NLLVNAAQALPEGRD
-539 EAENEIRIATAL
+539 AENEIRIATAL
-551 EAPGRVRIEVHDT
+551 EPPGRVRIDVSDT

-588 GTGLGLAICHGIVTS
+588 GTGLGLAICHGIVSS

-619 FRVLLPAFHAV
+619 FRVLLPVWPAQADAHE
-630 ARAAARDVDAR
+630 RDAPPGAGLD
-641 AAARD
+641 D
-646 VDARAAARD
+646 CP
-655 VDARAA
+655 
-661 ARDVDAGEA
+661 GEA
-670 LDECPEDAAQ
+670 AQ